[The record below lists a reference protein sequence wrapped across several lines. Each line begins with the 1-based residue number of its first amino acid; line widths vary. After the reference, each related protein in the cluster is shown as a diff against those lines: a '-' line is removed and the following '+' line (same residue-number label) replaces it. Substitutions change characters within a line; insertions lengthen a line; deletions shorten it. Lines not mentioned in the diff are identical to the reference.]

1 MKVAVTST
9 GNSLDSEVSSVF
21 GRCPYFIIADIENG
35 EIKSDINIE
44 NPAKNA
50 TGGAGNKAAEFI
62 ANSKVNA
69 LVSGAVGPN
78 AFAILR
84 QVGIKVYKLESGSVK
99 DNLKLFSEGKLGEI
113 TSSSSGGPGA
123 GGRGQGAGGRG
134 SGRGGMG
141 QRR

>member
-21 GRCPYFIIADIENG
+21 GRCPYFIIADIDNG
-35 EIKSDINIE
+35 EITGDLTTEK
-44 NPAKNA
+44 PAMNV
-50 TGGAGNKAAEFI
+50 TGAGNKAAEFI
-62 ANSKVNA
+62 ANNEVKV
-69 LVSGAVGPN
+69 LISGALGPN
-78 AFAILR
+78 AFNILR
-84 QVGIKVYKLESGSVK
+84 QVGIKVYKFESGSVR
-99 DNLKLFSEGKLGEI
+99 DNLKLFMEDKLSEI

-123 GGRGQGAGGRG
+123 GGRG

>member
-35 EIKSDINIE
+35 EINGELTVK
-44 NPAKNA
+44 NPAMNV
-50 TGGAGNKAAEFI
+50 TGAGNKAAEFI
-62 ANSKVNA
+62 VNSKVDA
-69 LVSGAVGPN
+69 LISGAVGPN
-78 AFAILR
+78 AFAILK

-99 DNLKLFSEGKLGEI
+99 DNLKLFSKGELGEI
-113 TSSSSGGPGA
+113 TSSASGGP
-123 GGRGQGAGGRG
+123 GAGGRG